1 MANNIENIESYDPK
15 QFDDFFVNCGQYNG
29 SYYTNYWTGDISSVF
44 KISFYPYHKQT
55 AYLSHSNPF
64 RNKNKIIINWK
75 YESAI
80 SSPGS
85 AFTITFT
92 VGIGNT
98 KNSFKSDSKYYYTY
112 NYQPYFSNNY
122 STSGTLTV
130 NLSDLDEDL
139 YVVAKIER
147 GSSDSYNSSSNCTL
161 TITSVSF
168 E

>member
-1 MANNIENIESYDPK
+1 MATNIGNIETYNPN
-15 QFDDFFVNCGQYNG
+15 QFSDFFTNCGQYNG
-29 SYYTNYWTGDISSVF
+29 SYYTNYWTADISSTF

-55 AYLSHSNPF
+55 ACLSHSNPF
-64 RNKNKIIINWK
+64 RNKGIIKINWK
-75 YESAI
+75 YESNI

-98 KNSFKSDSKYYYTY
+98 KTSFKSNSKYYYTY

-122 STSGTLTV
+122 STSGTLSV
-130 NLSDLDEDL
+130 DLSDLNEDL
-139 YVVAKIER
+139 YVVVKIER
-147 GSSDSYNSSSNCTL
+147 GSGDSYNSTSNCTL
-161 TITSVSF
+161 TITSVLF